1 MITFKYCL
9 QKKKAFSFFFFFK
22 VCVYICS
29 CVCMSMCGCMWS
41 PEVSSSG
48 FSPFWFWRESLTEP
62 GAQLDLLAIKFQRSF
77 CPGITATVTT

>member
-1 MITFKYCL
+1 
-9 QKKKAFSFFFFFK
+9 
-22 VCVYICS
+22 
-29 CVCMSMCGCMWS
+29 MSMCGCMWS